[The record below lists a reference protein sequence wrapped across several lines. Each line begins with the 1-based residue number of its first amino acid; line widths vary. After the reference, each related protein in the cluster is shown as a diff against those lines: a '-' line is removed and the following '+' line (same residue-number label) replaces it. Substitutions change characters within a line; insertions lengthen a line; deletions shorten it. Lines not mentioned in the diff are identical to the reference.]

1 MAFIIKDRV
10 KEGTTTAGTGAF
22 ALGGAGATFEP
33 FNSYMSNGDTTYYAV
48 VHTASGVDEW
58 EVGLGTWNTGNT
70 LTRTTVLSG
79 SNGTSAVDFSS
90 GTKDI
95 FMTYPAAA
103 AATLDVDSNDLA
115 ATVTFGNHTTAD
127 LPEGASLYYT
137 DARVDAHLSGGT
149 GVTYNAGAISI
160 GQAVGT
166 GDAVTFNGVTSD
178 LTGNADTAT
187 ALQTARTIAGK
198 SFDGTANITIA
209 AADLSDVDQSVAT
222 TSNVTFNN
230 ITATGTV
237 TLSAD
242 PSAALSAATKQY
254 VDTIASAGIHY
265 HDPVRAEHPSNL
277 NATYNNGSS
286 GVGATLTNA
295 GTNAALVLDGVSMV
309 LSDRTLVS
317 NQTDQTQNGVYT
329 VTTVGDG
336 STAWVLTRST
346 DADSSG
352 PSDPDALGKGDA
364 FFIKEGTNNAGHL
377 DVLTTAGTITFGTT
391 NIHFAEVAET
401 SIYSAGDSLT
411 LTGTTFDTIQDIR
424 TTATPTFAGVT
435 APLTG
440 NASTATTL
448 QTARTIGGVSFDGS
462 ANINLAGVN
471 TAGNQDTSG
480 NAATATA
487 LETARTIGGVS
498 FDGTANITLPGVNSA
513 GNQNTSGNAAT
524 ATALATARNIA
535 LAGDVVGNAN
545 FDGTGNISITAA
557 VQDDSHAHVISNVD
571 GLQTALDAK
580 ADDSTTFTA
589 GNGLTGGGTLGAN
602 RTFDIGAGG
611 GITVTADA
619 VAHSDTSTQ
628 ASLTALTG
636 ANVVSDID
644 LDTYGHVTNLATRT
658 MTLANLGYTGATNA
672 NNYTHPTHPGDDFSI
687 DTGALSGATV
697 ISDLDINVTTD
708 TLGHVTDANATV
720 STRNL
725 TLANLGY
732 TGDTNANNYSF
743 PYTVSA
749 GESNS
754 TVVQRDGSGYL
765 FARYYNGSGTFS
777 TSGDTYGMALF
788 TGTNGSDT
796 YGRSYTAA
804 AARALLNVADGATN
818 VTNNNQLTNGAGYIT
833 SYVNTTYSA
842 GSGLDLSGTTFSI
855 ESDLRGEAW
864 QIGRD
869 NNDYISVETTEINFV
884 LDGAVDMRLYNNG
897 DLHVEGNVIAYSTTI
912 SDERLK
918 TDIVKIDSALDK
930 VDQINGYTL
939 TYTTDGKKSAGV
951 IAQEV
956 EKVLP
961 SAITESALP
970 LKMGEDDKTEYKT
983 VQYDQLIGLLVEA
996 VKELKA
1002 EVAELKGK

>member
-10 KEGTTTAGTGAF
+10 KEGTTTTGTGAF
-22 ALGGAGATFEP
+22 TLGGSSATFDP
-33 FNSYMSNGDTTYYAV
+33 FNSFMTNGDTTYYAV

-70 LTRTTVLSG
+70 LTRTTVLGG
-79 SNGTSAVDFSS
+79 SNGTSAVDFSG

-103 AATLDVDSNDLA
+103 AATLDLDSNDLA
-115 ATVTFGNHTTAD
+115 ALVTLGNHTTD
-127 LPEGASLYYT
+127 NLTEGSNLYYT

-149 GVTYNAGAISI
+149 GVTYSSGAIAI

-187 ALQTARTIAGK
+187 ALQTARTIAGQ

-209 AADLSDVDQSVAT
+209 ATDLSDTDQALAT

-230 ITATGTV
+230 IAATGTV

-242 PSAALSAATKQY
+242 PSAALGAATKQY

-295 GTNAALVLDGVSMV
+295 GTNAALVLDDVSMV
-309 LSDRTLVS
+309 LNDRVLVA
-317 NQTDQTQNGVYT
+317 NQTDQTQNGVYK

-336 STAWVLTRST
+336 STAWVLTRSVDT
-346 DADSSG
+346 DSAG
-352 PSDPDALGKGDA
+352 PSDPDSLGKGDA

-391 NIHFAEVAET
+391 DIVFAEVAET

-440 NASTATTL
+440 NASTATAL

-462 ANINLAGVN
+462 ANINLSGVN

-513 GNQNTSGNAAT
+513 GNQDTSGNAAT
-524 ATALATARNIA
+524 ATALATTRNIA
-535 LAGDVVGNAN
+535 LAGDVTGNAN

-557 VQDDSHAHVISNVD
+557 VQDDSHNHVISNVD
-571 GLQTALDAK
+571 GLQTALDGK
-580 ADDSTTFTA
+580 TTTA
-589 GNGLTGGGTLGAN
+589 RTISAGSGLTGGGDLTAN
-602 RTFDIGAGG
+602 RTISHA
-611 GITVTADA
+611 
-619 VAHSDTSTQ
+619 DTSSQ

-636 ANVVSDID
+636 AAVVSDID
-644 LDTYGHVTNLATRT
+644 VDTYGHVTNLSTRNI
-658 MTLANLGYTGATNA
+658 TLANLGYTGETNATADQTITAGSGLSGGGTGNVTLSHSDTSSQASVNNSGATVIQDVTLDTYGHVTGLASKALSYTDVGAQVAGTYNTVIGTDSDINTSGSTIIDNIFVTDGVITSMGTRTLTLGDLGYTGATNA
-672 NNYTHPTHPGDDFSI
+672 NYI
-687 DTGALSGATV
+687 
-697 ISDLDINVTTD
+697 
-708 TLGHVTDANATV
+708 
-720 STRNL
+720 
-725 TLANLGY
+725 
-732 TGDTNANNYSF
+732 
-743 PYTVSA
+743 
-749 GESNS
+749 
-754 TVVQRDGSGYL
+754 
-765 FARYYNGSGTFS
+765 
-777 TSGDTYGMALF
+777 
-788 TGTNGSDT
+788 
-796 YGRSYTAA
+796 
-804 AARALLNVADGATN
+804 
-818 VTNNNQLTNGAGYIT
+818 TNNNQLTNGAGY
-833 SYVNTTYSA
+833 TTYTANQALNTNS
-842 GSGLDLSGTTFSI
+842 SPTFSNLYVASAMYHSGDTNTYMQFHAGDQWRVVVGGS
-855 ESDLRGEAW
+855 ERLEVKNS
-864 QIGRD
+864 
-869 NNDYISVETTEINFV
+869 SPHV
-884 LDGAVDMRLYNNG
+884 LVSG
-897 DLHVEGNVIAYSTTI
+897 DLNST
-912 SDERLK
+912 SDIRLK
-918 TDIVKIDSALDK
+918 DDIKPIENALSDVCK
-930 VDQINGYTL
+930 L
-939 TYTTDGKKSAGV
+939 EGV
-951 IAQEV
+951 SFNWKDTGTKATGFIAQQV
-956 EKVLP
+956 EPILP
-961 SAITESALP
+961 DLVSTS
-970 LKMGEDDKTEYKT
+970 EDDGIKSVNYIG
-983 VQYDQLIGLLVEA
+983 LIGHLVEA
-996 VKELKA
+996 IKEQQVQIDELKA
-1002 EVAELKGK
+1002 QLNS